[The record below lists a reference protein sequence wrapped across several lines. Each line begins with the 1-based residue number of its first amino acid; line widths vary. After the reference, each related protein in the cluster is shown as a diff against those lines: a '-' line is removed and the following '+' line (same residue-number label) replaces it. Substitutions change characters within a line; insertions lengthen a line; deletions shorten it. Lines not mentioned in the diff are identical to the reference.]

1 MAKIFNLANEVLAS
15 IFKHL
20 DGLDLGTVAK
30 TCQRFRNATLIDPIW
45 QHLCERDYGVSSLDQ
60 WPLSSFRE
68 LYIIV
73 LHRYGCLLGVWKCNI
88 NPYGGL
94 LQIKASPG
102 KIEAFDCRA
111 PFDPDITSALRPK
124 LMFAIKIQDGEPVI
138 LCYSNWEEV
147 PHTANLRIGDPVE
160 GKVCQFSIECNNN
173 NKHEIPS
180 DREEGM
186 GVLRRWM
193 KEEYNNETLLSFQ
206 PHMVQLVLMKYVTMH
221 SLHRQ
226 PVQFQVLNL
235 QRPSA
240 NDLVMTPGVFKGTY
254 SSHGVELV
262 MVTVDG
268 YKITGTKITGDPN
281 VPGGQITFDVD
292 LRQPVTD
299 ELEPAKQE
307 QNSGACGDREFSL
320 PSACEARYTNFPNVC
335 RARYHGRGQ
344 IASHGFM
351 SPQWTP
357 GHFVLFND
365 NLFGF
370 RWLELMSFSVYSRAT
385 ESYLR

>member
-30 TCQRFRNATLIDPIW
+30 TCQRFRNASFIDQIW

-73 LHRYGCLLGVWKCNI
+73 LHKYGCLLGIWKCNI

-94 LQIKASPG
+94 LHIKVSQG
-102 KIEAFDCRA
+102 RIEAFDCRA
-111 PFDPDITSALRPK
+111 PFDPHITNALRPK
-124 LMFAIKIQDGEPVI
+124 LMFAISVQDGEPVV
-138 LCYSNWEEV
+138 LCYSNWENT
-147 PHTANLRIGDPVE
+147 PHSGNLRMGDAVE
-160 GKVCQFSIECNNN
+160 GKERQFSIECNSPSN
-173 NKHEIPS
+173 HEIPS

-193 KEEYNNETLLSFQ
+193 KEEYNSETFQ
-206 PHMVQLVLMKYVTMH
+206 PHMVQLVLMRYATMH

-226 PVQFQVLNL
+226 PLQFKLLNL
-235 QRPSA
+235 QRPFI
-240 NDLVMTPGVFKGTY
+240 NDPVMTPGVFKGTY

-262 MVTVDG
+262 MVTVDD
-268 YKITGTKITGDPN
+268 YKMTGTKITGDPN

-292 LRQPVTD
+292 LMRPITD
-299 ELEPAKQE
+299 ELEPSEQE
-307 QNSGACGDREFSL
+307 QILGVCRAEEFTL
-320 PSACEARYTNFPNVC
+320 PPAYEARYTNFPNVC
-335 RARYHGRGQ
+335 LARYHGRGQ
-344 IASHGFM
+344 IASHGFL

-370 RWLELMSFSVYSRAT
+370 RWLELMAFSVYSRAT
-385 ESYLR
+385 EPYLR